1 MKRRIIGLLIA
12 LCLVGTL
19 FTACS
24 QDAPSGNSGFCQ
36 PVVFERG

>member
-24 QDAPSGNSGFCQ
+24 QDAPSGNSGSASQ
-36 PVVFERG
+36 SSSNGG